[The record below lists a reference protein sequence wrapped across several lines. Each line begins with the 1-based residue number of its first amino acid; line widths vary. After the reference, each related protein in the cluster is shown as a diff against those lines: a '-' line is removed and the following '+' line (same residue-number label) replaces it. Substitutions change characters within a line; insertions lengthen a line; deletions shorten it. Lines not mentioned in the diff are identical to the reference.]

1 MQFEIIVNFKT
12 KKMHE
17 YQIPFSALSHTILRS
32 EIPIKATEKW
42 KWISLISSSRLFQ
55 LSRLINWTVP
65 FWPMNWL
72 IEIFILLIFYYSRTS
87 RAHLYFFFFFYP
99 PSIPPIRHMYFYL
112 KFVLAR
118 HHIISWRNLLRLSV
132 SLSYLLI
139 TSRPPAR
146 QPAYSSSLWLH
157 TGFYTTLYTLLLWT
171 GLVVVV

>member
-12 KKMHE
+12 KKCTN
-17 YQIPFSALSHTILRS
+17 IKFLSQLFPTQFFVL
-32 EIPIKATEKW
+32 EFPIKATEKW
-42 KWISLISSSRLFQ
+42 KWMSLISSLRLFQ

-72 IEIFILLIFYYSRTS
+72 IEIFILLIFYYSRNS
-87 RAHLYFFFFFYP
+87 RAYLYFFFFFYP